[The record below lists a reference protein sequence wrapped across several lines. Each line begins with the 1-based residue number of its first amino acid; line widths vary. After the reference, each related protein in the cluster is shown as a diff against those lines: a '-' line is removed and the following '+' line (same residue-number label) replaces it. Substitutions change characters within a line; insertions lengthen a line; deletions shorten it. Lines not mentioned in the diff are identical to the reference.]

1 MTNKKSDLNEYLNS
15 LDIDLEIKEIV
26 KIVSS
31 TCFKISETIRESS
44 INNLIGKTGEIN
56 IQGEQVEKLDEF
68 ANNLII
74 NNLSKTGNVFAMGS
88 EEVESIISPKPHN
101 PNAEYIVVFDPLDGS
116 SNIDVAV
123 TIGTIFSIYK
133 KVNSDIND
141 EVNLLQKGENII
153 LAGYVVYGSSTVMC
167 ISEKTNTSM
176 FSFEK
181 DGTEILTHKNIKHGN
196 SKVYSVN
203 ESNWNKFTENDKRW
217 ISKLKS
223 GDIGKYT
230 SRYVGSLVADF
241 HRNLLKGGI
250 FAYPADPTTG
260 IGRLRL
266 IYECNPLSF
275 IAENTNGDAT
285 DGKNKIL
292 DIAPENLHQRI
303 GFYIG
308 NIEQMNILKVFK

>member
-1 MTNKKSDLNEYLNS
+1 MTNNKSDLNEYLIG
-15 LDIDLEIKEIV
+15 LDIDNKIKEIV
-26 KIVSS
+26 KILSS
-31 TCFKISETIRESS
+31 TCFTISETIRESS

-68 ANNLII
+68 ANNLLIS
-74 NNLSKTGNVFAMGS
+74 NLSKTGNVFAMGS
-88 EEVESIISPKPHN
+88 EEIESIISPISN
-101 PNAEYIVVFDPLDGS
+101 NNDAEYIVVFDPLDGS
-116 SNIDVAV
+116 SNIDVSV

-133 KVNSDIND
+133 KVNSDKND
-141 EVNLLQKGENII
+141 EANLLQKGKNII
-153 LAGYVVYGSSTVMC
+153 LAGYTVYGPSTVMC

-176 FSFEK
+176 FSFDK
-181 DGTEILTHKNIKHGN
+181 DGVEILTHKNIKHGN
-196 SKVYSVN
+196 SKIYSVN
-203 ESNWNKFTENDKRW
+203 ESNWNKFTEKDKRW

-250 FAYPADPTTG
+250 FAYPADPITG

-275 IAENTNGDAT
+275 IAQNTNGDAT

-292 DIAPENLHQRI
+292 DIAPVNLHQRV
-303 GFYIG
+303 GLYIG
-308 NIEQMNILKVFK
+308 NIEEMNILKDF